1 MLRTNRHFVWSLLLI
16 VAVLVSL
23 LNVNVAL
30 ADDSTPPPP
39 PTEEPT
45 EPPVEPTQPP
55 VAEETPVSV
64 VETPLSEEQPPVEE
78 EAEVLE
84 VLDELPENTEIVVLD
99 ENGNPISLASQE
111 ALDVILEDDPMWC
124 PNNTLPGGAGCRNF
138 TGANGIVNLL
148 ADMRANTAI
157 YDSPATSIIYFTS
170 NPGNGAFTLTDAAGS
185 LGSGDFTTLRT
196 TNITLMGGW
205 NGSNGGSATFTGQT
219 NFSTNYIQ
227 VGTAGN
233 PWVGNVTILNM
244 TVDGNTSASNPSI
257 GVYTTTGTVT
267 LDDILVDD
275 ADNSESIRIST
286 TTGSITITD
295 TDVTDGDDDYALNL
309 TTTSGNVS
317 LTNVLVDDHTDAD
330 AIRVVGGNG
339 TVTFNNVDVTDG
351 DDGDGIDITTTGG
364 TVNLTNVDVDSQ
376 SDGNGLNVTTTSGNI
391 ILNDTDVQNQEN
403 GNTANLVS
411 QTGNINLTNNSDF
424 EGDNN
429 NLGFNAST
437 NTGTITINGT
447 DFEDAQ
453 GPGGTN
459 YNGATLTAP
468 IVNLTNVTSDD
479 NDGNGILI
487 NATTTVTL
495 NNVSADSNG
504 TNPSGIGNAQGSGV
518 LVNGDGSTIV
528 SVTGGS
534 FNDNER
540 YGIEVLNGTLNF
552 ITMPSFDNNGLGPYF
567 PGGQDVTGP
576 VITPVVT
583 CTDWGTNGWCQGII
597 FVTFNVTEPESR
609 VTSTSGCTGP
619 FFGYFVVT
627 GNTSSSGQTFT
638 CNATSADGTL
648 SSSGSVTVYRDA
660 TNPTASA
667 SRSPAANASG
677 WNNTDVTVT
686 FSGTDANS
694 GIAFCTAPIT
704 LSADGTGQSATG
716 NCTDNAGNVSSNATI
731 NNVNIDKTPPTIALL
746 SRTPANGNGWNNGS
760 VTVTWSCTDALS
772 GVVSST
778 ITQTVSTEGANQ
790 SVTGTCQDLAGNTS
804 SNTQSGINI
813 DTTPPTLNLPSN
825 ITAEATGPSGAAV
838 NYSASASD
846 NLDTSL
852 TFGCSPVSGSTF
864 PLGTTPVTCTAQDDA
879 GNTASGGFNVTVQ
892 DTTPPALTLP
902 ADITLE
908 ATSASGAGATFSA
921 SATDIVDGSLP
932 VTCVPPSGSTFPLGT
947 TTVTCTAQDDAGN
960 IASDGFDVIVQDT
973 TPPALTVPAN
983 MTLEATSPAGAV
995 ATFSASATDIVDG
1008 SLPVTCVP
1016 PSGSTFPLGTT
1027 SVNCSVTDANS
1038 NTSSGSFNVTVQ
1050 DTTAPVI
1057 TPVADI
1063 NLVTANKFGV
1073 VLNYAPPTTFD
1084 IVDGAGVATCSPAPG
1099 SLFPQDNTT
1108 VTCTATDSEGNTSS
1122 ITFNVYI
1129 DYDKA
1134 APPIETGS
1142 GGALILVTGG
1152 ELIDLECNTTV
1163 SAFGVIVKFHNLCD
1177 YQAVINRVAANGLP
1191 GALPNGTTF
1200 VEGLDVQVLSNG
1212 QAVRTLPNASGVEL
1226 NFPLADNSTYAVL
1239 HWNNGRWVEI
1249 AQSMDV
1255 NNLLKILSTD
1265 AAVELYKMSTSS
1277 AKSNNVLTTEFTGT
1291 FILVKK

>member
-1 MLRTNRHFVWSLLLI
+1 MLRTNRHFVWSLFLI
-16 VAVLVSL
+16 VAVLISL
-23 LNVNVAL
+23 LNVNVVL

-45 EPPVEPTQPP
+45 EPPVEPTVVEPTP
-55 VAEETPVSV
+55 APTETPVSV
-64 VETPLSEEQPPVEE
+64 IESPTSEEQLPIEE
-78 EAEVLE
+78 ETEVLE
-84 VLDELPENTEIVVLD
+84 ILDELPENTEIVVLD

-148 ADMRANTAI
+148 ADMRANTSI

-185 LGSGDFTTLRT
+185 LGTGDFATLRT

-205 NGSNGGSATFTGQT
+205 NGSNGGAATFTGQT
-219 NFSTNYIQ
+219 NFGTNYIR

-257 GVYTTTGTVT
+257 AVYTTTGTVT

-275 ADNSESIRIST
+275 ADNSESILVST
-286 TTGSITITD
+286 TTGGITITD

-317 LTNVLVDDHTDAD
+317 LTNVLVDDQTDAD

-351 DDGDGIDITTTGG
+351 DDGDGIDITTTAG
-364 TVNLTNVDVDSQ
+364 TVNLTNVDVNSQ

-391 ILNDTDVQNQEN
+391 NLNDTDVQNQEN
-403 GNTANLVS
+403 GNTANLIS
-411 QTGNINLTNNSDF
+411 QSGNINLTNNSDF

-429 NLGFNAST
+429 NPGFIAST

-487 NATTTVTL
+487 NATTSVTL
-495 NNVSADSNG
+495 NNVGADSNG
-504 TNPSGIGNAQGSGV
+504 TNPSGVGNALGSGV
-518 LVNGDGSTIV
+518 LVMGDGSTIV
-528 SVTGGS
+528 NVTGGS

-552 ITMPSFDNNGLGPYF
+552 ITMPTFDNNGLGPYF

-597 FVTFNVTEPESR
+597 FLTFNVTEPESR
-609 VTSTSGCTGP
+609 VSSTSGCTGP

-627 GNTSSSGQTFT
+627 GNTSSAGQTFT

-667 SRSPAANASG
+667 TRSPAANASG

-694 GIAFCTAPIT
+694 GIAFCTSPII
-704 LSADGTGQSATG
+704 LSADGMGQSATG
-716 NCTDNAGNVSSNATI
+716 NCTDVAGNVSSNVTI
-731 NNVNIDKTPPTIALL
+731 NNINIDKTPPTITLL
-746 SRTPANGNGWNNGS
+746 SRTPPNGNGWNNGS

-778 ITQTVSTEGANQ
+778 VTQTISSEGANQ
-790 SVTGTCQDLAGNTS
+790 SATGTCQDLAGNTS
-804 SNTQSGINI
+804 SDTQNGINI

-825 ITAEATGPSGAAV
+825 ITAEATGPSGAV
-838 NYSASASD
+838 VTYSATASD
-846 NLDTSL
+846 NLDASL
-852 TFGCSPVSGSTF
+852 IFGCSP
-864 PLGTTPVTCTAQDDA
+864 A
-879 GNTASGGFNVTVQ
+879 
-892 DTTPPALTLP
+892 
-902 ADITLE
+902 
-908 ATSASGAGATFSA
+908 
-921 SATDIVDGSLP
+921 
-932 VTCVPPSGSTFPLGT
+932 SGSTFPLGT
-947 TTVTCTAQDDAGN
+947 TTVTCTAQDDADN
-960 IASDGFDVIVQDT
+960 TASGGFNVTVQDT
-973 TPPALTVPAN
+973 TPPVLTLPADI
-983 MTLEATSPAGAV
+983 TLEATSPAGAI
-995 ATFSASATDIVDG
+995 ATFSATAIDIVDG
-1008 SLPVTCVP
+1008 SISVTCVP

-1027 SVNCSVTDANS
+1027 SVNCSVSDANG

-1057 TPVADI
+1057 SPVADI
-1063 NLVTANKFGV
+1063 NIVTANKFGV

-1084 IVDGAGVATCSPAPG
+1084 IVDGSGVATCSPAPG
-1099 SLFPQDNTT
+1099 SLFPPDNTM

-1142 GGALILVTGG
+1142 SGALILVTGG
-1152 ELIDLECNTTV
+1152 ELIDLECDTTV

-1177 YQAVINRVAANGLP
+1177 YQAVINRIAANGLP

-1200 VEGLDVQVLSNG
+1200 IEGLDVQVLANG
-1212 QAVRTLPNASGVEL
+1212 QALQTLPNTSGVEM
-1226 NFPLADNSTYAVL
+1226 NFPLADNSIYAVL
-1239 HWNNGRWVEI
+1239 HWNNGQWVEI
-1249 AQSMDV
+1249 TQSMNIAD
-1255 NNLLKILSTD
+1255 LLKVLSTD

-1277 AKSNNVLTTEFTGT
+1277 ASSHNVLTTEFTGT